1 MTIEP
6 MVAERAA
13 PVPRRLALPVI
24 LAAQLVVPL
33 SISGSAVAL
42 PEIGRHLGASTGP
55 LQWVVN
61 GFNVAF
67 AVFTLV
73 WGGVAD
79 RVGHHRTF
87 RAGITIAGA
96 GSLMSALST
105 HLVMLDV
112 ARVLT
117 GIGAAAVLTGASA
130 LISGGWHGAQRTR
143 AFALFGTANGLG
155 LALGPTVAGVLVQLA
170 GWRTAFAL
178 PTVVLVAALA
188 CSWALPAVGGE
199 TTTRSRQSR
208 PRRPPILDLRLLTR
222 PGFAAMV
229 LVPVAAATG
238 FVTLLTYLPSALTA
252 VRGWNPGQ
260 AGTMML
266 VATAPVV
273 IAPMIVGRLLT
284 RTRLTPGHVL
294 VVAQVC
300 LVIGPLVL
308 LALSPTSSLVPV
320 VVGMLL
326 IGLGFGLPLGF
337 VDGEAL
343 AQVPPETAGR
353 AAGLLNF
360 FRVGSEAVVVAAY
373 ATILSGL
380 IRTALPGDPVGAA
393 TVAAGGAGAPAV
405 YVDAFRTVAVIIAA
419 CTTVL
424 GVLILLLRR
433 AGSRGRMDP

>member
-1 MTIEP
+1 MKLEP
-6 MVAERAA
+6 MVEEHLDAL
-13 PVPRRLALPVI
+13 PRRLALPVI

-42 PEIGRHLGASTGP
+42 PDIARHLGSDAGP

-61 GFNVAF
+61 GFNVFF

-73 WGGVAD
+73 WGGLAD

-87 RAGITIAGA
+87 RAGIVIAGV
-96 GSLMSALST
+96 GSLLSALSV
-105 HLVMLDV
+105 HLLMLDV
-112 ARVLT
+112 ARVIT
-117 GIGAAAVLTGASA
+117 GVGAAAVLTGASA

-155 LALGPTVAGVLVQLA
+155 LALGPTVAGTLVQLA

-199 TTTRSRQSR
+199 TSTRERQSR
-208 PRRPPILDLRLLTR
+208 ARRPPILDLRLLTR
-222 PGFAAMV
+222 PGFTAMV

-273 IAPMIVGRLLT
+273 IAPVIVGRLLT

-294 VVAQVC
+294 VAAQIC
-300 LVIGPLVL
+300 LVVGPLVL

-320 VVGMLL
+320 VAGMLL

-343 AQVPPETAGR
+343 AQVPPATAGR

-360 FRVGSEAVVVAAY
+360 FRVGSEAVVVAGY
-373 ATILSGL
+373 AAIVSGL
-380 IRTALPGDPVGAA
+380 VRSDLPGDPVGAA
-393 TVAAGGAGAPAV
+393 AVAAGGAGAPAV
-405 YVDAFRTVAVIIAA
+405 YADAFHAVALIIAA
-419 CTTVL
+419 CTAVL
-424 GVLILLLRR
+424 GVMILLLRR
-433 AGSRGRMDP
+433 AGSGERIDP